1 MVRGVLKGPA
11 TPDPPGELEI
21 MSRKLAALLPFVAAV
36 LGTTH
41 ASAIP
46 LDPYGT
52 GEKTTD
58 WNAPKVAPRTHCVSL
73 MLYLADAPADQ
84 KALRKYR
91 FTGTCTFNTAPQGRV
106 ARMKTVEVLVDAEY
120 HPGMK
125 RASERIVVQDPE
137 FAVSFS
143 TWATCPLD
151 PFSTYAVVCGNKG
164 MGANKFDKYIS
175 VDDVPFANNR
185 ATKAQVDG
193 AVATFKKA
201 QTLGAPANSFWQN
214 PEIAGFNPIGKSN
227 AGTDA
232 YIQLNIKGG
241 AGMCPTVIDYGDGTK
256 PEVAILW
263 GNLEPFKYQFTHK
276 FEKPGF
282 YKVTARSRPGC
293 TGEHLAY
300 ALVK

>member
-1 MVRGVLKGPA
+1 
-11 TPDPPGELEI
+11 
-21 MSRKLAALLPFVAAV
+21 MSRKLAALLPFVAVV

-52 GEKTTD
+52 GESKTD
-58 WNAPKVAPRTHCVSL
+58 WNAPKVAPRTHCQSL

-120 HPGMK
+120 HPGLK
-125 RASERIVVQDPE
+125 RASERVVVQDPD

-151 PFSTYAVVCGNKG
+151 PFSTYAVACGSKG

-175 VDDVPFANNR
+175 VDDVPFATNR
-185 ATKAQVDG
+185 ATKGQVDY
-193 AVATFKKA
+193 AASVFKKA
-201 QTLGAPANSFWQN
+201 QSLGAPANGFWQN
-214 PEIAGFNPIGKSN
+214 PEINGLSPIAKSS

-232 YIQLNIKGG
+232 TITLNVKGG
-241 AGMCPTVIDYGDGTK
+241 AGMCPSVIDFGDGTK
-256 PEVAILW
+256 PETIRLW
-263 GNLEPFKYQFTHK
+263 GNVDPFKYQLTHK
-276 FEKPGF
+276 FAKPGF
-282 YKVTARSRPGC
+282 YKVTARSMPGC